1 MTTLSNRLPYNV
13 PGRFYVTSDCIDCGL
28 CHEHVPSCFGRNEDE
43 GMSYVHKQPSNE
55 SEVELCLEAVEMCPV
70 SAIVDSGQS

>member
-13 PGRFYVTSDCIDCGL
+13 PGRFYVTSECIDCDL
-28 CHEHVPSCFGRNEDE
+28 CRGHAPSYFSRNDDD
-43 GMSYVHKQPSNE
+43 GFSYVEAQPSTE